1 MMYIKGINQETDT
14 CICIFSLSY
23 AFKKKVYS
31 IEEIYSI
38 LKNTVYYIKDTFPG
52 LLTKCLSVNSK

>member
-1 MMYIKGINQETDT
+1 MYLY
-14 CICIFSLSY
+14 FLLSY

-38 LKNTVYYIKDTFPG
+38 LKNTVYYIKNTFPG
-52 LLTKCLSVNSK
+52 LLAKCLSVNSK